1 MRSKYGFRSRAPVL
15 SVSLNCEIPGFLPY
29 WSTDRPCMEEFHCC
43 WTEYQ
48 AAGRRVFSAK
58 GTVMEV
64 TVSATDAHRILYLL
78 FCGMK
83 KTYLSQMAWN
93 TKATKKKE

>member
-1 MRSKYGFRSRAPVL
+1 
-15 SVSLNCEIPGFLPY
+15 
-29 WSTDRPCMEEFHCC
+29 
-43 WTEYQ
+43 
-48 AAGRRVFSAK
+48 
-58 GTVMEV
+58 MEV